1 MIDPWVE
8 RRERARTNLLRAN
21 TKVHRY
27 MYELEYARNYI
38 EGLMDYLVKCKTT
51 KKQEAGIY
59 NEILEWHKLI
69 RRYEKYVE
77 NVV

>member
-1 MIDPWVE
+1 
-8 RRERARTNLLRAN
+8 
-21 TKVHRY
+21 

-38 EGLMDYLVKCKTT
+38 EGLMDFLVKCKTT

-59 NEILEWHKLI
+59 NEILDWHKLI